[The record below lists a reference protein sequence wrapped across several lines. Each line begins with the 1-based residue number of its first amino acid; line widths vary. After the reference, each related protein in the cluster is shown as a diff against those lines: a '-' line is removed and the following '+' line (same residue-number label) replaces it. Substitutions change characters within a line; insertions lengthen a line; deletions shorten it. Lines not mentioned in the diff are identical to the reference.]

1 MGATEGGRD
10 LVDGTHTGDL
20 LAGDGDGPE
29 EVNDLL
35 DDGGDTVSG
44 ASRSLLAERSPD
56 ATKTTVLLRDE
67 LGLPTVGEIGGDL
80 LGVEAEAAARDTGLP
95 GRAVGL
101 PPRPVPD
108 TVIDEA
114 DHPGLALR
122 AVSLRGDR
130 NRARG
135 LPRQE
140 SFGLY
145 PLEHAGEPF
154 VLAVTACAFPSVR
167 DADRVRRLL
176 WRGAAAEI
184 AGLAAPL
191 RDPEHF
197 RKLCAR
203 LLGRALEYGPTGA
216 LTAALLRLSPE
227 GETTDCLLFGTD
239 VASARLLRGG
249 EWEPLPAT
257 LPADPDGIH
266 VNGHRIAPGE
276 ALLLCGSGLS
286 GPMAD
291 AETAERLAAQWG
303 SGRVPGRMEF
313 AWQLDFRADGHDDDR
328 TAVCLWGL

>member
-1 MGATEGGRD
+1 MGAIEGRG

-20 LAGDGDGPE
+20 LAGDDDGPE

-35 DDGGDTVSG
+35 DDGGDTISDV
-44 ASRSLLAERSPD
+44 SRSLLPESSPD
-56 ATKTTVLLRDE
+56 ATATTVLLRDE

-80 LGVEAEAAARDTGLP
+80 LGAAAEAAARDTGLP

-101 PPRPVPD
+101 PSRPVPD

-130 NRARG
+130 NRAEG

-145 PLEHAGEPF
+145 PLEHAGQRF

-176 WRGAAAEI
+176 WRGVAARMAE
-184 AGLAAPL
+184 AAAPL

-197 RKLCAR
+197 RNLCA
-203 LLGRALEYGPTGA
+203 LLLEQALEVGPTGT
-216 LTAALLRLSPE
+216 LTAALVRLSPE

-257 LPADPDGIH
+257 LPADPDGVH

-276 ALLLCGSGLS
+276 ALLMCGTGLS

-291 AETAERLAAQWG
+291 AETADRLAAQWG
-303 SGRVPGRMEF
+303 AGRVPGRMEF
-313 AWQLDFRADGHDDDR
+313 AWQLDFRADGHEDDR